1 MRISFLYHRVFV
13 SVLCIIG
20 SFFVSASAA
29 QAVDT
34 GNYGGK
40 PAHPGEG
47 NDHTKQW
54 FIYTALPLGEKRDDT
69 LLLSNDSDAPLTLK
83 VYPADSAKSS
93 DGGFALEQE
102 VEERDEVGKWI
113 TLSTSEVTLEPH
125 TTQEVPFS
133 IEIPA
138 DATVDAGEH
147 AGGILI
153 QEKKEAPTTTT
164 GGIQLSTRI
173 GVRVYV
179 TVPGEVKEDVTI
191 KSFNLKTSENGL
203 FTDKEAEIEVQNTGT
218 VREDL
223 TIVTKIEPVYPWLSK
238 IFDRTGLLPISNERG
253 MQVLRDDTL
262 RSSFQFVSPKIAKV
276 KATATVVYMDV
287 NGEKQTIAA
296 TPVEQW
302 VLPPQKQLMIIG
314 VVVLVALIAVV
325 LIVWGVVRTII
336 RLRRALQLLKA
347 QEGTK
352 HVEEVIADEDES
364 EEEVVPVPVKKPRK
378 RAAAKP
384 VRKKAAASTTGKKAP
399 RKTPRKKTT
408 TS

>member
-1 MRISFLYHRVFV
+1 MRLSFLHHRSLLSLFLAAFCLFV
-13 SVLCIIG
+13 SSG
-20 SFFVSASAA
+20 AA
-29 QAVDT
+29 QAVDV

-40 PAHPGEG
+40 PARPGEG

-54 FIYTALPLGEKRDDT
+54 FIYKALPVGEKREDT

-83 VYPADSAKSS
+83 IYSADSAKSS

-113 TLSTSEVTLEPH
+113 TLSASEVTLEPH

-179 TVPGEVKEDVTI
+179 TVPGEVIEDVKI
-191 KSFNLKTSENGL
+191 RSFTLKTSENGL
-203 FTDKEAEIEVQNTGT
+203 FTDKEAEIEVQNKGT

-238 IFDRTGLLPISNERG
+238 IFDRAGLLPISNERG

-262 RSSFQFVSPKIAKV
+262 RSSFQFVSPKIAAV
-276 KATATVVYMDV
+276 KATAMVVYVDV
-287 NGEKQTIAA
+287 NGEKQTISAA
-296 TPVEQW
+296 PIQQW

-314 VVVLVALIAVV
+314 VVILVAVIAVALI
-325 LIVWGVVRTII
+325 IWGVVRTMT
-336 RLRRALQLLKA
+336 RLRRALQLLKS
-347 QEGTK
+347 QESSTQQIDSEV
-352 HVEEVIADEDES
+352 VEHEDE
-364 EEEVVPVPVKKPRK
+364 EAEEVVAPAPVKKPRK
-378 RAAAKP
+378 KTAAKTAA
-384 VRKKAAASTTGKKAP
+384 KKATATKKPAP
-399 RKTPRKKTT
+399 KTARKKTK